1 MLCRHSLNQP
11 YNYPPVTT
19 ESNRPQQVLGLM
31 DENTAAALLFSVD
44 NVYEEPT
51 NIIFY
56 NLGATSLQVR
66 TSIGSRCTCALRRPP
81 TPDPTPT

>member
-1 MLCRHSLNQP
+1 
-11 YNYPPVTT
+11 
-19 ESNRPQQVLGLM
+19 M

-56 NLGATSLQVR
+56 NLGASSLQVR
-66 TSIGSRCTCALRRPP
+66 MSCLACTV
-81 TPDPTPT
+81 